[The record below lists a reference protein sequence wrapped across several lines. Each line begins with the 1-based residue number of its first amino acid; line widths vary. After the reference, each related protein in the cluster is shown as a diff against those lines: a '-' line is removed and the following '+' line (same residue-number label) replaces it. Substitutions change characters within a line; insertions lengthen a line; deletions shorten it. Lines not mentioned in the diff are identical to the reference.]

1 MHRVLLIARPE
12 QRLAVCEP
20 HAGQEGEEQSLG
32 KKLRAAMSPFGSQGT
47 PARFPGSSL
56 PVPHPRRGKKTQLS
70 LASERTTLASRR
82 ETISPCFSSVRV
94 TLRANTMKD
103 RTITVRGT

>member
-12 QRLAVCEP
+12 QQLAAYVP
-20 HAGQEGEEQSLG
+20 HAGGEGEEQSLG

-47 PARFPGSSL
+47 PARFPGPPL

>member
-1 MHRVLLIARPE
+1 MRRVLLIARPE
-12 QRLAVCEP
+12 RRLAAHVP
-20 HAGQEGEEQSLG
+20 PAGPGRDL
-32 KKLRAAMSPFGSQGT
+32 KLHTDSSPFGSQGT
-47 PARFPGSSL
+47 PVHFPARSS
-56 PVPHPRRGKKTQLS
+56 PVSHPRRGKKTQLS
-70 LASERTTLASRR
+70 LASERTTLFSKR

>member
-12 QRLAVCEP
+12 QRSAVYVP
-20 HAGQEGEEQSLG
+20 PAGREGEDQSLG
-32 KKLRAAMSPFGSQGT
+32 KKLRTTMSPFGSQGT
-47 PARFPGSSL
+47 PAHFPGPSL

-82 ETISPCFSSVRV
+82 ETISPCFSSVKV